1 MKTRCSASSGA
12 DSNNQSDGDDKNN
25 NASRDDDRDT
35 HVVIPDAPPR
45 PVAQEDKRLFRDL
58 RARESRIRVVKL
70 QRSRVQVGDFVSNE
84 VTAHRAARHKLQRRV
99 VDMRRSMEEALAR
112 EAYDEAAAL
121 RDEISAA
128 EKEVED
134 ITDAI
139 AAEVERATARYDAE
153 L

>member
-1 MKTRCSASSGA
+1 MRTRCAGSRSDSG
-12 DSNNQSDGDDKNN
+12 NKNDGV
-25 NASRDDDRDT
+25 DDDDG
-35 HVVIPDAPPR
+35 VVIPDVPPR
-45 PVAQEDKRLFRDL
+45 PVTREDKQLLRDL
-58 RARESRIRVVKL
+58 KARESRIRVVKL

-99 VDMRRSMEEALAR
+99 VDMRKSMEDALAR

-121 RDEISAA
+121 RDDIAEA
-128 EKEVED
+128 EKEVNG

>member
-1 MKTRCSASSGA
+1 MMRTRCASSMA
-12 DSNNQSDGDDKNN
+12 DSNNENDGGTEDE
-25 NASRDDDRDT
+25 
-35 HVVIPDAPPR
+35 VVIPDAPPR
-45 PVAQEDKRLFRDL
+45 PVTQEDKRLFRDL
-58 RARESRIRVVKL
+58 KARESRIRVVKL
-70 QRSRVQVGDFVSNE
+70 QRSRLQVGDFVSNE

-99 VDMRRSMEEALAR
+99 VDMRKSMEEALAS
-112 EAYDEAAAL
+112 ESYDAAAAL
-121 RDEISAA
+121 RDDIAAA